1 MMGYKA
7 EPYTVYH
14 YDFYTYLE
22 RATRRQLEEQLEAY
36 NLYKENISIINQL
49 AYTYYYLS
57 DYFHA
62 LDYVMKIH
70 NLPEQARNKE
80 EYYFT
85 LKLTGDIYRKL
96 NINESSIYYY
106 MEALKAISEIDP
118 KRKRCQLTRLIS
130 MVYTKTR
137 AVELAMDYAVESL
150 QLSELIMDNKLIG
163 DANFVLCKIHSLRK
177 QYEKALKFG
186 LKALEMFKAVNAHKG
201 LTLVYLEIA
210 NIYANEND
218 QVLAQNFYE
227 KALMTSTEINYSE
240 GMIFGN
246 YLLGK
251 LLFKQ
256 GYYERALIIVEEGIA
271 ISRKNN
277 ANDIKADLY
286 YLISEIYAAHK
297 EFELAYNALRTGME
311 IQQHILA
318 ERNKEK
324 IYKLQNDYNLY
335 IKNKELKQYM
345 EQNSSLEKINRQLSE
360 EVQHDALTNL
370 LNRRGL
376 RRTISN
382 LGFDGNHILILGDID
397 DFKRV
402 NDECGHPCGDI
413 LLLEIARVLRDTCKS
428 HYRVARWGGEEFL
441 MVLPSTTLE
450 SAIEFV
456 RKVMDKI
463 SNIHITHEDKAYN
476 ITMTFGLATMIGDFE
491 TSIHLAD
498 QRLYYGKRNGK
509 NQIIYD

>member
-1 MMGYKA
+1 MKTNEVEEYA
-7 EPYTVYH
+7 VYN
-14 YDFYTYLE
+14 YDYYSYLE
-22 RATRRQLEEQLEAY
+22 RVTKRQLEDQLEAY
-36 NLYKENISIINQL
+36 ELYKENISIINQL
-49 AYTYYYLS
+49 ACTYYYMH
-57 DYFHA
+57 DYFNA

-70 NLPEQARNKE
+70 NLSEHGRNKE

-96 NINESSIYYY
+96 NINESSIHYY
-106 MEALKAISEIDP
+106 MEALKHITDIDA
-118 KRKRCQLTRLIS
+118 KRKRCHLNRLIS
-130 MVYTKTR
+130 MVYTKIR
-137 AVELAMDYAVESL
+137 ALEMATDYAVESL

-163 DANFVLCKIHSLRK
+163 DANFALCKIHTLRR

-186 LKALEMFKAVNAHKG
+186 IKSVEMFKSVKADKG

-218 QVLAQNFYE
+218 QILAKNFYE
-227 KALMTSTEINYSE
+227 RALMLSTEVNYSE

-256 GYYERALIIVEEGIA
+256 GYKERALIIVEDA
-271 ISRKNN
+271 ISVSRKNN

-286 YLISEIYAAHK
+286 YLISDIYAANK
-297 EFELAYNALRTGME
+297 EFELAYSALKTGME
-311 IQQHILA
+311 IHQHLIA
-318 ERNKEK
+318 EHNKEK

-345 EQNSSLEKINRQLSE
+345 EQNSSLEKLNRQLSE

-376 RRTISN
+376 RRSIQN
-382 LGFDGNHILILGDID
+382 LAFEGNHIIILGDID

-402 NDECGHPCGDI
+402 NDECGHPCGDM
-413 LLLEIARVLRDTCKS
+413 LLLEISKVLRDSCKS

-441 MVLPSTTLE
+441 LVLPSTTME
-450 SAIEFV
+450 SAIEFTSIV
-456 RKVMDKI
+456 MEKVE
-463 SNIHITHEDKAYN
+463 NILITHEN
-476 ITMTFGLATMIGDFE
+476 RQFNVTMTFGLAAMIGDFE

-509 NQIIYD
+509 NQVVYN